1 MELLRNYLIENF
13 ILLCIAV
20 VLIVTAIRKLKA
32 QKRISIYLILIIS
45 ATILISIFNSLQVY
59 AEKVLI
65 SVKLTTFLAAS
76 LYVIRPGVIILFI
89 YLSSEKSK
97 GIWNLVLLLP
107 LFYCIIVNIFPFI
120 KATEQFAFFYDIG
133 EDGFVGWHP
142 GKYRFFRYTSHIVSI
157 IYLVYLTAHSVFLL
171 KRKHWID
178 AISVLV
184 CAFVVTLATVIETFF
199 NEDGSINLLTTA
211 IAISTVFYYMFLYER
226 QNKLDALTGLFT
238 RASYYDDIAKVKN
251 DVTSV
256 IQLDMNGLKYINDN
270 YGHLEGDKAIKFVT
284 NAISENCTGRMYPY
298 RLGGDEFVVLS
309 IGEKEEKVST
319 FVLSLKNAI
328 NKEKYYCSVGVAHR
342 REVSTFDE
350 LFKLSESR
358 MYQDKSEFYANS
370 GIERRKQQII
380 SEDKN

>member
-1 MELLRNYLIENF
+1 MELLRNYLIKNF

-20 VLIVTAIRKLKA
+20 VLIITVVRKIKT

-45 ATILISIFNSLQVY
+45 TTVLISIFNSFQVY

-65 SVKLTTFLAAS
+65 NVKLTTFLASS
-76 LYVIRPGVIILFI
+76 LYVLRPCIIILFI
-89 YLSSEKSK
+89 FLSSEKSK
-97 GIWNLVLLLP
+97 GIRNLVLLLP
-107 LFYCIIVNIFPFI
+107 LFYCIVVYTFPFI
-120 KATEQFAFFYDIG
+120 PVTSKFAVYYDIG
-133 EDGFVGWHP
+133 EDGFVGWHL
-142 GKYRFFRYTSHIVSI
+142 GKYSFFRYTSHIVSI

-226 QNKLDALTGLFT
+226 QNKLDVLTGLFN

-319 FVLSLKNAI
+319 FVLSLKNVI

-342 REVSTFDE
+342 REVNTFDE